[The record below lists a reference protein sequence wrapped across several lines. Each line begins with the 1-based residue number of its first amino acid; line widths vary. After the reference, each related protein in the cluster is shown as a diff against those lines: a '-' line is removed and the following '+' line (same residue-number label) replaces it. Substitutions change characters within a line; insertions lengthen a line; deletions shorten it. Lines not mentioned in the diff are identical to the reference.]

1 VNEIAAETGI
11 DLVQLSGSE
20 PWSDCLLV
28 NRPAINVLRP
38 QPGTPPADILAQ
50 VQPGAAIAF
59 MLDSSRGTGAVGDW
73 RTASAIAERL
83 PVWLAG
89 GLTPQNVARTIREVR
104 PWAVD
109 VSSGVETDGAKDA
122 AKIAAFVRA
131 GREADAHE
139 RRSRSHSMRLA
150 EPRKD
155 RSSDLSAL
163 PVRPPVG
170 TRHTT
175 YPRRGSSPRAS
186 NFDYTGGHAY
196 HVVFLTD
203 RRIRHF
209 SEEAWARAATEELR
223 AASTHTGFSLAAY
236 CVMPDHIHVLLEGD
250 AALRSDLRRFAHR
263 FKQVLGFR
271 FKQSTAKTLW
281 HRSYYD
287 HVVRPDEPLEA
298 HAAYIL
304 GNPVRAGLV
313 DTVDAWPFSGP
324 PGMLAAP
331 RETDRSEDLSL
342 RLVTT
347 RLDTSFEG
355 MPSP

>member
-1 VNEIAAETGI
+1 
-11 DLVQLSGSE
+11 VQLSGSE
-20 PWSDCLLV
+20 PWGHCLLV
-28 NRPAINVLRP
+28 NRPAIKVLRP
-38 QPGTPPADILAQ
+38 QPGASAGEILAY
-50 VQPGAAIAF
+50 VEPGAAIAL
-59 MLDSSRGTGAVGDW
+59 MLDPSRGTGTTGDW
-73 RTASAIAERL
+73 SIANAIAERL

-89 GLTPQNVARTIREVR
+89 GLSPENVAQAIREVR

-109 VSSGVETDGAKDA
+109 VSSGVETNGAKDA
-122 AKIAAFVRA
+122 AKIATFVRA
-131 GREADAHE
+131 AREADARE

-155 RSSDLSAL
+155 RSSDLSAS
-163 PVRPPVG
+163 PVRTPVG
-170 TRHTT
+170 TRHTS
-175 YPRRGSSPRAS
+175 YPRRRSSPRAG
-186 NFDYTGGHAY
+186 NFDFTGGYAY

-209 SEEAWARAATEELR
+209 SAEVWARAATEELL

-236 CVMPDHIHVLLEGD
+236 CVMPDHIHALLEGD
-250 AALRSDLRRFAHR
+250 AALGSDLHQFAHR
-263 FKQVLGFR
+263 FKQALGFR

-313 DTVDAWPFSGP
+313 DTIDAWPFSGP

-331 RETDRSEDLSL
+331 TETDRSEDLSL

-355 MPSP
+355 MPTP